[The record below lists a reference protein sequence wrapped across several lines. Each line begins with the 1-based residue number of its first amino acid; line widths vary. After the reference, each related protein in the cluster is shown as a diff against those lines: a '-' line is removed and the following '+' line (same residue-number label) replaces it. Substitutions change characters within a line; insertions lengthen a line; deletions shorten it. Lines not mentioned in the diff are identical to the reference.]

1 MNPSRG
7 GKVDW
12 RHLLYKMAL
21 DWQRRSSIAKD
32 LDKFIEYK
40 STLPKGTTI
49 KDEII
54 AFVYDFYLHNCL
66 IVFLESFFV

>member
-1 MNPSRG
+1 VLVNSLNPSEG

-32 LDKFIEYK
+32 LDKFTEYQ
-40 STLPKGTTI
+40 STLLENTTVE
-49 KDEII
+49 DEII
-54 AFVYDFYLHNCL
+54 ALKKIAVGTDCL
-66 IVFLESFFV
+66 CS